1 MQRHPDAYPA
11 YLHHLSHD
19 LMPAMKERQDLLQ
32 PLRADA
38 AALLALLAAD
48 PETRHCVAWCEGQ
61 ISASV
66 MLGAVRASEPGIS
79 ALMSRF
85 AAQPAFTTAAADGGQ
100 ALV

>member
-48 PETRHCVAWCEGQ
+48 PEVRWCVLG
-61 ISASV
+61 SAVVCIACCAVSV
-66 MLGAVRASEPGIS
+66 S
-79 ALMSRF
+79 A
-85 AAQPAFTTAAADGGQ
+85 
-100 ALV
+100 